1 MNKYNFISTPEES
14 GTRLDILLSNYSKS
28 NRLGLSRVFIKGL
41 ILAGSVRVKGEAVI
55 KPHYKVKSG
64 EEISFNFTTK
74 IKDTLKAE
82 DIKLDIVYEDE
93 DLAVINKPTG
103 MVVHPAPG
111 NYEHTLVNALKNIFK
126 SLSDINPDRPGIV
139 HRLDKETS
147 GLLVIAKN
155 NASHLDLV
163 RQFAEHSVKKEYLAI
178 VKGRVEFDENLI
190 EASIARHATKR
201 KNMAVDFSD
210 KAKEAKTYYRT
221 LKRYNNF
228 SLLELKPFTGRTHQL
243 RVHLDFIGHPI
254 LGDDK
259 YGKGNEFSRLA
270 LHAKKLGFTHPRTG
284 KPMEF
289 EAPVPQ
295 EFKDFFIHIDK

>member
-1 MNKYNFISTPEES
+1 MNGYNCIVSPEES
-14 GTRLDILLSNYSKS
+14 GTRLDILLSNFSKN

-41 ILAGSVRVKGEAVI
+41 ILDGAVRVKDGVVI
-55 KPHYKVKSG
+55 KPHHKVKSG
-64 EEISFNFTTK
+64 DEVSFSFTAK
-74 IKDTLKAE
+74 VKGTLKAE
-82 DIKLDIVYEDE
+82 DIKLEIVYEDE

-111 NYEHTLVNALKNIFK
+111 NYEHTLVNALKHIFK
-126 SLSDINPDRPGIV
+126 SLSDINPERPGIV

-155 NASHLDLV
+155 NASHLDLA

-201 KNMAVDFSD
+201 KNMAVNFSD
-210 KAKEAKTYYRT
+210 KAKEAKTHYRT

-254 LGDDK
+254 LGDNK
-259 YGKGNEFSRLA
+259 YGKGNEFTRLA
-270 LHAKKLGFTHPRTG
+270 LHAKTLGFMHPRTG

-289 EAPVPQ
+289 SAPIPK
-295 EFKDFFIHIDK
+295 EFSDFLNKS